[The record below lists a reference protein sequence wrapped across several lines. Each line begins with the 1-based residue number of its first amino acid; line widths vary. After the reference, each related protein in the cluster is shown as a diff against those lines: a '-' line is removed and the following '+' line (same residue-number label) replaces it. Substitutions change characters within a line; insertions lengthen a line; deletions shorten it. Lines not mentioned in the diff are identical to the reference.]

1 MGIGITMKLLD
12 HIAPETKCVILF
24 SDHIQAYQICYY
36 LNDRDTYIS
45 PYLLEIG
52 PRLLNV
58 DLSGETDYE
67 IYTAANI
74 GNDVNGE
81 SVRVFIDQSGTA
93 ILKEYVLDLTKHER
107 IMKHLRVK
115 NT

>member
-1 MGIGITMKLLD
+1 MNKYNMKLID
-12 HIAPETKCVILF
+12 HIAPETKCVILY
-24 SDHIQAYQICYY
+24 SDHIQAYQLCYY
-36 LNDRDTYIS
+36 LNERDTYIS

-58 DLSGETDYE
+58 DLSGETDYDL
-67 IYTAANI
+67 YTAANI
-74 GNDVNGE
+74 GNNVNGDPI
-81 SVRVFIDQSGTA
+81 RAFIDQSGTA
-93 ILKEYVLDLTKHER
+93 IIKEYTLDLDKHER